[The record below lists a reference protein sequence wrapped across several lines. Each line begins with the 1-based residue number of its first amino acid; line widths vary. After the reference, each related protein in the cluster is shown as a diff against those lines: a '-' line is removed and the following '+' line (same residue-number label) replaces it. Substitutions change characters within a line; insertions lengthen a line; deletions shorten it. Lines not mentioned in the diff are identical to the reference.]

1 MPITAQSRKTAVDS
15 DYAPLYAVAGLADIA
30 LETVKITITRQISEA
45 RARQTELTDRAKARQ
60 AHLRSNAEGAL
71 KLAGDLPTQLRTL
84 PDQLRHLP
92 EIAKAQLAQAQKQAG
107 VTYAD
112 FAGRGKVAVDEAVQN
127 AKKLQAHSASRAA
140 KVADDLAGGA
150 ADVTDAVDDAAEQA
164 KRSTASARTTAARK
178 AGGASTAAK
187 KTNRKPATRKA
198 PATKAAAK

>member
-1 MPITAQSRKTAVDS
+1 MPTTAQSRKAAVDS
-15 DYAPLYAVAGLADIA
+15 DYAPLYAAAGLADIA

-45 RARQTELTDRAKARQ
+45 RVRQSELTDRAKARQ
-60 AHLRSNAEGAL
+60 AHLRSNAEDAL

-92 EIAKAQLAQAQKQAG
+92 EMARAQLAQAQKQAG

-127 AKKLQAHSASRAA
+127 AKKLQAQSASRAT
-140 KVADDLAGGA
+140 KIADDLAGAA

-164 KRSTASARTTAARK
+164 KRSTASARTSAARK

-187 KTNRKPATRKA
+187 KTTRKPATRKA
-198 PATKAAAK
+198 PAKKAATT